1 MAFRDRPEIMR
12 EVRPQLWIGNALEA
26 RDLARVLE
34 LGIEALVDLAI
45 EEPPAS
51 LVRELIYCRI
61 PLLDGA
67 GNSPQKLRLAVETV
81 SSLIRA
87 KIPTLVAC
95 GAGMSRSPAIAAVAI
110 ATGERVNPDEV
121 LQRIVAGFPHDVS
134 PALWQEVTAFLQ
146 RLG

>member
-1 MAFRDRPEIMR
+1 MR

-26 RDLARVLE
+26 RDLTRVLE

-45 EEPPAS
+45 EEPPAN
-51 LVRELIYCRI
+51 LVRELTYCRI

-67 GNSPQKLRLAVETV
+67 GNPPEKLRLAVEIV
-81 SSLIRA
+81 ASLFRA
-87 KIPTLVAC
+87 KTPTLIAC

-110 ATGERVNPDEV
+110 ATVEKANPDVV

-134 PALWQEVTAFLQ
+134 PALWREITGVVCVQLHLQ
-146 RLG
+146 R